1 MKISSAKEEPLVSI
15 IMNCFNA
22 ENFLHQA
29 LDSILNQTYKNWE
42 LVFWDNQSNDSS
54 AKIFKSYND
63 SRFKYFYAD
72 QHTLLYEARNR
83 AISKAKGEYLA
94 FCDTDDWWHKEKLNI
109 QMPLFKN
116 NQVDAVYGNIYLVR
130 QKFNRKT
137 ILWKAKLPKGSILS
151 EILKNF
157 TVGILSLI
165 IKKKVLGA
173 TKPFDERFH
182 IIGDFDLMI
191 RLSTKIKFDC
201 VQEPVAYYRIHKTNT
216 SLMNIDRHI
225 KELKIWYSEMLKHP
239 IISKENNFIQINRMI
254 YFLEMKKYIFK
265 SDFESAKQVLKKIP
279 FSIKKIKFF
288 ILIYLLRDFSKKFV
302 DF

>member
-1 MKISSAKEEPLVSI
+1 MKISSDKKEPLVSI

-22 ENFLHQA
+22 ENFLRQA
-29 LDSILNQTYKNWE
+29 LDSILDQTYKNWE

-94 FCDTDDWWHKEKLNI
+94 FCDTDDWWHKEKLNL

-116 NQVDAVYGNIYLVR
+116 NEIDAVYGNIYLVR

-137 ILWKAKLPKGSILS
+137 ILWKVKLPKGSILS

-165 IKKKVLGA
+165 IKKKVLGT

-225 KELKIWYSEMLKHP
+225 KELKIWYSEMLEHP
-239 IISKENNFIQINRMI
+239 IISKENNFSQINRMI

-265 SDFESAKQVLKKIP
+265 SDFESAKQVFKKIP